1 MAHAGNS
8 SKKYCFV
15 TIGAT
20 AAFDTLIRACLES
33 DFLDALSA
41 AGYSNLL
48 LQYGKDGKSLFNGLV
63 ANKEKDGSPGIKIE
77 GFGFSQYGL
86 IEHMKLVKGSPLDG
100 SNEGLVISHAGSGS
114 ILDALRLN
122 VPLVVVPNPTLLDN
136 HQLELAE
143 ILEQQGYVIHG
154 KLDNLVSAIHDA
166 EELRQRQRSWPP
178 INSGQHRAAQG
189 LQGVMDEEM
198 GFLD

>member
-1 MAHAGNS
+1 MAHTGARP
-8 SKKYCFV
+8 KKYCFV

-20 AAFDTLIRACLES
+20 AAFDILIKACLEP
-33 DFLDALSA
+33 DFLAALSA
-41 AGYSNLL
+41 AGYTNLL
-48 LQYGKDGKSLFNGLV
+48 LQYGKHGKPLFNELV
-63 ANKEKDGSPGIKIE
+63 ANKEKLGSPGIEIE

-86 IEHMKLVKGSPLDG
+86 IEHMKLAKGSPLDG

-122 VPLVVVPNPTLLDN
+122 VPLIVVPNPTLLDN

-154 KLDNLVSAIHDA
+154 KLDNLVSAIQEA
-166 EELRQRQRSWPP
+166 EDLRERQRSWPP